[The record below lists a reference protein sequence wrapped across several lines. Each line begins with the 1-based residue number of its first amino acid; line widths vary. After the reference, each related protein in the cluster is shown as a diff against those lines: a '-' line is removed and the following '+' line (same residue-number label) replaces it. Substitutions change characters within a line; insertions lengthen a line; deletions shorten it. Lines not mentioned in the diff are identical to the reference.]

1 MTIVLGYLDLY
12 GVTYRR
18 QRKMSQVTGAKG
30 TLAMTLRTRRSV
42 VYQWIGGNVQ

>member
-30 TLAMTLRTRRSV
+30 TLAMKLRTRRSV
-42 VYQWIGGNVQ
+42 VDQWIGGIVQ